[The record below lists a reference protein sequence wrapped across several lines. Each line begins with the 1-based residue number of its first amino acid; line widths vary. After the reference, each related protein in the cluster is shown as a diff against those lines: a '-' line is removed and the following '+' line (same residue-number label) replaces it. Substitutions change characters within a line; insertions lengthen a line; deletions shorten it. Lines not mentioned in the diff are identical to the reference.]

1 MFKMEILALLAQ
13 VYMILHNQFKQ
24 VIQFYIHFVVNCT
37 FTVSFFFMVISRN
50 PSNGRR
56 RNLENFCLFQ
66 EPLRDVPNTPEKFYK
81 NYLTPKLSS
90 QESFDS

>member
-1 MFKMEILALLAQ
+1 MA
-13 VYMILHNQFKQ
+13 
-24 VIQFYIHFVVNCT
+24 
-37 FTVSFFFMVISRN
+37 ISRN

-81 NYLTPKLSS
+81 IYLTPKLSS
-90 QESFDS
+90 EESFDS